1 MTSFSER
8 PIILHLLEM
17 GFCFVWGYSLSLYR
31 LKSGLKFHLNVNFTL
46 VKVLVLNFTIT
57 RVTTLVDVISGI

>member
-31 LKSGLKFHLNVNFTL
+31 FKSGLKFHLNVKFTL